1 MNHGF
6 HFYEESEICWNT
18 LWRCSL
24 EWGWEVAER
33 LVTVTVCLHS
43 SQDYCG
49 AAQNNGSFRIL
60 TENVL
65 CGTTG
70 TTCSKAIKIFVGVRS
85 MFRFS
90 NKPQSKLFPCQLIH
104 DWYASDQLAI
114 LIHSDYDQI
123 ILHITNCIIIYIIYM
138 QCNIYCIIYESRET
152 RAKLSYQ
159 MKLSFHVTLGTMISH
174 WSWIL
179 HWQES
184 KCGIYGVESLFFYA
198 HSALTWYNMK
208 FYLTLHIVEMYELFS
223 YWFIINVWSW
233 PTVIH
238 YLAGFLVPFVK
249 IIGEIILVTSKR
261 LRMSNWKVFPCSIKS
276 MVIEASFFHLHYNRT
291 MNSDFKMRSSGW
303 WKEALQCSQLRYA
316 RWAFTWW
323 WQSKLE
329 LWSCG
334 IRRPVSSLN
343 SVQTTR

>member
-24 EWGWEVAER
+24 EWGWEVAEC

-123 ILHITNCIIIYIIYM
+123 ILHITNCTEFVSS
-138 QCNIYCIIYESRET
+138 QSVADNIWIKRDPC
-152 RAKLSYQ
+152 KV
-159 MKLSFHVTLGTMISH
+159 KLSFHVTLGTMISH

-184 KCGIYGVESLFFYA
+184 KCGIYGVESLFFMHTQ
-198 HSALTWYNMK
+198 HSHDTTWN
-208 FYLTLHIVEMYELFS
+208 FIRHFTL
-223 YWFIINVWSW
+223 
-233 PTVIH
+233 
-238 YLAGFLVPFVK
+238 
-249 IIGEIILVTSKR
+249 
-261 LRMSNWKVFPCSIKS
+261 
-276 MVIEASFFHLHYNRT
+276 
-291 MNSDFKMRSSGW
+291 
-303 WKEALQCSQLRYA
+303 
-316 RWAFTWW
+316 
-323 WQSKLE
+323 
-329 LWSCG
+329 
-334 IRRPVSSLN
+334 
-343 SVQTTR
+343 